1 MLKISYSIM
10 DGEIFFSPDEPWSE
24 TVSDIYSIVHN
35 TFTDPDIHVTK
46 EGGLSI
52 SVPIFLEFF
61 DSIIDVLH
69 YSGEEVSLSDEAQN
83 IISKVREILDTEDVY
98 REGKLEDYFPK
109 Q

>member
-46 EGGLSI
+46 EGGL
-52 SVPIFLEFF
+52 
-61 DSIIDVLH
+61 
-69 YSGEEVSLSDEAQN
+69 
-83 IISKVREILDTEDVY
+83 
-98 REGKLEDYFPK
+98 
-109 Q
+109 